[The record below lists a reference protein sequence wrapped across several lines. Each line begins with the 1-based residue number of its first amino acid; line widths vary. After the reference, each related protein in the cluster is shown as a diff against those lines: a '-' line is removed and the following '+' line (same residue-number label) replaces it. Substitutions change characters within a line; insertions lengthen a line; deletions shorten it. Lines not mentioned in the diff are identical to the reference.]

1 MFLHKGEIK
10 YCIVFSKESWK
21 SLQKVTMFDSAHV
34 VQIACNTHSI
44 VLNFVCTVNTSVHRH
59 DSIAWGY

>member
-1 MFLHKGEIK
+1 MLKITT
-10 YCIVFSKESWK
+10 K
-21 SLQKVTMFDSAHV
+21 SYLGISDSAHV
-34 VQIACNTHSI
+34 IQIACNTHSI